1 MRDWL
6 AGRAEATP
14 NKIAIIVGEASWTF
28 AELDTLV
35 TQYTNGLFNLGVRQ
49 GDLVGVLL
57 PNSLEYVGIVFA
69 SMRLQ
74 STLVPLNTRLSAVEL
89 SWQIE
94 KIGCKWVMADDIT
107 QQQLSGVALSCQ
119 VIHLATF
126 RRLSRTAEYI
136 TSPNFDLDATQAL
149 IFTSGTSGKP
159 KAVQLSY
166 RNHYNSA
173 MGSAERLGIEQD
185 DCWLSCL
192 PLYHVGGL
200 AILFR
205 SCLFGTSVVVHQGF
219 DLQQVQND
227 LTHKPITIVSLVP
240 TMLYRMLQDDTW
252 QSWNNRL
259 RLILLGGAAAS
270 LELVQQCITYNLPI
284 ALTYGL
290 SEAASQVATATPE
303 QVRHKPL
310 SVGKALPGTQITIV
324 NEQQEQVATGETGEI
339 VVAGG
344 TVMLRYY
351 ENEIATANTLVDGAL
366 YTGDMGYLDNDG
378 DLFVVQ
384 RRSDLIVSG
393 GENIYPS
400 EVEQVLK
407 QHPAIQEACVVGV
420 PHPEWGQQVSAL
432 VVAYTMISTEEIA
445 SHTRNHLAAYKMPR
459 VIQITDQLP
468 LTASGKIEREAVKKI
483 LVNGMEQD
491 V

>member
-6 AGRAEATP
+6 AERAEATP
-14 NKIAIIVGEASWTF
+14 DKIAIIVGEESWAF
-28 AELDTLV
+28 AELDKLASE
-35 TQYTNGLFNLGVRQ
+35 YTHGLFNFGVRP

-74 STLVPLNTRLSAVEL
+74 STLVPLNTRLSPVEL

-94 KIGCKWVMADDIT
+94 KIGCRWVIADDTT
-107 QQQLSGVALSCQ
+107 QQQLSGVELSCK

-126 RRLSRTAEYI
+126 KRLSHAAEHI
-136 TSPNFDLDATQAL
+136 TPPNFDLDTTQAL

-159 KAVQLSY
+159 KAVQSSY

-173 MGSAERLGIEQD
+173 MASAERLGVEQD

-205 SCLFGTSVVVHQGF
+205 SCLYGTSVVVHQGF
-219 DLQQVQND
+219 DLQHVQND

-240 TMLYRMLQDDTW
+240 TMLHRMLQDDTW
-252 QSWNNRL
+252 QSWNKFL

-270 LELVQQCITYNLPI
+270 LELVQQCIAYNLPI

-324 NEQQEQVATGETGEI
+324 NEQREQVATGETGEI

-344 TVMLRYY
+344 TVMLGYY
-351 ENEIATANTLVDGAL
+351 ENEAATVNTLVDGEL
-366 YTGDMGYLDNDG
+366 YTGDMGYLDDDE

-393 GENIYPS
+393 GENIYPI
-400 EVEQVLK
+400 EVEQILK
-407 QHPAIQEACVVGV
+407 QHPAIQEACVVGI

-432 VVAYTMISTEEIA
+432 VVTSTMISTEEIA
-445 SHTRNHLAAYKMPR
+445 SYIRNHLAAYKMPR

-483 LVNGMEQD
+483 LMNGMKQD